1 MISSQSSQQCRAA
14 LIHEQGPPATSSP
27 PEHPVLPTFLW
38 LGCQLGTAQPDAITR
53 SAQSC
58 CSAGGC
64 RTPNQNRG
72 TCSPP
77 LLCHQDQP
85 HGHKPEGFLPR
96 GGCDGTRHCQA
107 APQMM
112 DAGFNALFCASLKDL
127 RLIARASC
135 VASTAGSAQPVS
147 CLCCLPGPAGL
158 SAAVII
164 RNANQLLCFWLDSP
178 ATPSTTFPPI
188 CPVLTPFASS
198 PNPCYL

>member
-1 MISSQSSQQCRAA
+1 MGGMSELGDSWGQSN
-14 LIHEQGPPATSSP
+14 AT
-27 PEHPVLPTFLW
+27 T
-38 LGCQLGTAQPDAITR
+38 C

-58 CSAGGC
+58 CSAVGC
-64 RTPNQNRG
+64 WTQNQNRG
-72 TCSPP
+72 TRSAPSP
-77 LLCHQDQP
+77 LLSRSAPWPQT
-85 HGHKPEGFLPR
+85 R
-96 GGCDGTRHCQA
+96 GISAPGRLRWHPAFPGSAA
-107 APQMM
+107 APEMM
-112 DAGFNALFCASLKDL
+112 DPGFNALFCASLKDL

-178 ATPSTTFPPI
+178 ATPSTIFPPI
-188 CPVLTPFASS
+188 CPVLAPSASS